1 VAHGADAGL
10 QSPCSPESLN
20 HSVLR
25 RVVATCLPH
34 VSSAF
39 NGACCTPCERA
50 EQPLLCSVLE
60 DTRVLAPMEIMMAWS
75 PGGIYL
81 FALRLAESVLRT
93 RSSSG
98 AAMSQMVGAGGQV
111 SHGGPRAVPGQEAGA
126 ETTGA
131 RPSQEAGAR
140 ATETRDSPEATPS

>member
-1 VAHGADAGL
+1 
-10 QSPCSPESLN
+10 
-20 HSVLR
+20 
-25 RVVATCLPH
+25 
-34 VSSAF
+34 
-39 NGACCTPCERA
+39 
-50 EQPLLCSVLE
+50 LLCSVLE
-60 DTRVLAPMEIMMAWS
+60 DTRVRAPMEIMMAWS

-81 FALRLAESVLRT
+81 FALRPAESVLRT

-131 RPSQEAGAR
+131 RGGRGAVPSQEAGAG
-140 ATETRDSPEATPS
+140 ATETRDSPEATPSWKAGAIVLT